1 MNLFWTNTAYAS
13 TGGESIDTFISHVDK
28 LIVNPL
34 IILLFALALAY
45 FLWGV
50 FEFLSNQE
58 NEEKKTAG
66 KKHMLWG
73 IIGLTIMMGV
83 WTILYIILN
92 TFGITGITPEKGGVI
107 LNDYNPPLHQ
117 LGS

>member
-1 MNLFWTNTAYAS
+1 MNLFFTNIAYAS
-13 TGGESIDTFISHVDK
+13 VDTLVKNVDK

-50 FEFLSNQE
+50 FDFLSNQE

-73 IIGLTIMMGV
+73 IIGITIMMGV
-83 WTILYIILN
+83 WTILNVILD
-92 TFGITGITPEKGGVI
+92 TFGISGIKPEQGQVH
-107 LNDYNPPLHQ
+107 LNDYNPSYPPPVGQ
-117 LGS
+117 